1 MTSLQDVQK
10 AHGAIFSDS
19 DNVPLTFNH
28 DSFSITKVFDGALM
42 CDRTSCGI
50 IEITGDDRLSFIHN
64 QTTNKIQSLKSGE
77 GCYTVFV
84 NSTGRNIDL
93 VTVLVQEEKI
103 LLLTSPEQNQ
113 PLMEWMDR
121 YIFPF
126 DKVELKD
133 LTGEYAILN
142 LIGKQTTEILSQW
155 VSQSQLNDPEFNHHS
170 ITIEDIDI
178 ILMVGSSL
186 KITGYTLLI
195 PQEKASLIWQKLIAK
210 NLIPIGTQEYET
222 LRILQG
228 KPKPNAEL
236 TTDYNPLETGLW
248 DAISFDKGCYIG
260 QETIARLN
268 TYKGVKQKL
277 WGIKLKD
284 KIDPEKDNLIMV
296 NGEKIGKITSY
307 IDTEEGGFALGYI
320 RSKAGDIGLEV
331 TVNNITGEVIPL
343 SFVNHPANY

>member
-1 MTSLQDVQK
+1 MTSLQDAQK
-10 AHGAIFSDS
+10 AAGAIFSEL
-19 DNVPLTFNH
+19 DNLPLTFNH
-28 DSFSITKVFDGALM
+28 DSFSIDKVFDGAFM

-50 IEITGDDRLSFIHN
+50 IEITGEDRLSFIHN

-77 GCYTVFV
+77 GCNTVFV

-103 LLLTSPEQNQ
+103 LLLTSPQQNQ

-126 DKVELKD
+126 DKVHLKD
-133 LTGEYAILN
+133 LTGEYTILN

-155 VSQSQLNDPEFNHHS
+155 ISQSPLNAPEFHHHNVK
-170 ITIEDIDI
+170 IEDIDL
-178 ILMVGSSL
+178 ILIVGSSL

-195 PQEKASLIWQKLIAK
+195 PQEKAPLIWQKLTAK
-210 NLIPIGTQEYET
+210 NVVPIGTQEYET

-228 KPKPNAEL
+228 KPQPNAEL

-277 WGIKLKD
+277 WGIKLKN
-284 KIDPEKDNLIMV
+284 KIDPSEDNLIML
-296 NGEKIGKITSY
+296 NGEKIGKMTSY

-320 RSKAGDIGLEV
+320 RTKAGDIGLKV
-331 TVNNITGEVIPL
+331 TINNTVGEVIPL
-343 SFVNHPANY
+343 TFVNHPTN